1 MLVANN
7 WERKSN
13 VNSFS
18 EDAESIV
25 VQFIDKSRLIKWHD
39 YTKKKHLYLKML
51 YAIEREEVYNP
62 VPQDLFSLI
71 QSTADNII
79 NDNKIIVMVEKTEEA
94 YIVDESGKKIGYK
107 KLKQY
112 KELDRISFKKID
124 YNYVFEIPLDKGN
137 DLNEQY
143 SLVVK
148 KKRYNEKR
156 KMYEKVN
163 VFGIIP
169 YESGIHTEVYKN
181 LPVDENKD
189 RSFVINMDGLH
200 S

>member
-1 MLVANN
+1 
-7 WERKSN
+7 
-13 VNSFS
+13 
-18 EDAESIV
+18 
-25 VQFIDKSRLIKWHD
+25 
-39 YTKKKHLYLKML
+39 ML

-62 VPQDLFSLI
+62 VPEDLFSLI

-107 KLKQY
+107 KPKQY

-148 KKRYNEKR
+148 MKRYNDKR
-156 KMYEKVN
+156 KMYEKVI

-169 YESGIHTEVYKN
+169 YE
-181 LPVDENKD
+181 
-189 RSFVINMDGLH
+189 
-200 S
+200 